1 MAEDASGP
9 GPDGRD
15 DEPRDGDRTESS
27 DGVES
32 DESTFVFGNARPV
45 DDARPERDDDRF
57 YGEREDEDERDRF
70 ADASDPARDSE
81 PQSAEHERLP
91 IDLADRPQDG
101 EAVDD
106 DSDRYGPEPSS
117 TPVEPGEP
125 SLENAIFVF
134 LGAVLMLLVIV
145 RLVSLLP
152 FG

>member
-32 DESTFVFGNARPV
+32 DESTFVFGNAHPV
-45 DDARPERDDDRF
+45 DDARPVSDDDRF
-57 YGEREDEDERDRF
+57 HDDDEHERRRF
-70 ADASDPARDSE
+70 DDTGAPDRDSE
-81 PQSAEHERLP
+81 PQSVEDERIP
-91 IDLADRPQDG
+91 IDLAGRPREDDS
-101 EAVDD
+101 ADD

>member
-15 DEPRDGDRTESS
+15 DEPRDDARTESS

-32 DESTFVFGNARPV
+32 DETEFVFGDARPV
-45 DDARPERDDDRF
+45 DDARPVSDDDQFHDDHEHGRHRF
-57 YGEREDEDERDRF
+57 D
-70 ADASDPARDSE
+70 DAGGPDRDSE
-81 PQSAEHERLP
+81 PQPAEHERIP
-91 IDLADRPQDG
+91 IDLADRPRGD

-106 DSDRYGPEPSS
+106 DSDPYGPEPSS
-117 TPVEPGEP
+117 TPVEPGDP